1 MLFQCQRR
9 LWARYFLTPLDVRGA
24 VFASVS
30 AETSQLFAEKDGA
43 ELELDTLSFSF
54 VNKCVLN

>member
-1 MLFQCQRR
+1 M
-9 LWARYFLTPLDVRGA
+9 RYFLTPLDVRGA